1 MLSLTVMFIFLLF
14 VNGSLSKE
22 QNMIRL
28 ISDNTVLHLF
38 ITSVDVFES
47 QLKKVKYFL
56 LSYV

>member
-1 MLSLTVMFIFLLF
+1 MFIFFLF